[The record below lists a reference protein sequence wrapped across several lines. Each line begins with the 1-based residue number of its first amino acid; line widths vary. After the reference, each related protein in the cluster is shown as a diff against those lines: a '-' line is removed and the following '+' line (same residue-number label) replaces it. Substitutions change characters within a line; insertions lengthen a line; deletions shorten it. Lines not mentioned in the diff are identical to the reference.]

1 MSEQT
6 DLPAPKQ
13 SGADFDR
20 RSTIIGIVVMMVAVC
35 LFAASDT
42 LGKWLVTDTDEM
54 GGFSV
59 GQVLLVRSIGAFFI
73 LGPFFARQGWRV
85 FFSSPRPL
93 LQAARILCA
102 SLEALLFYTAIAL
115 MPLADLLTFYMATP
129 IYVAVL
135 GHFLLGET
143 MHWRRW
149 LATIIGF
156 VGVIIILRPSANMF
170 SPAAIAAILCSIFY
184 ALFIILNRV
193 LRQVPDIVLVGW
205 QTIVTLI
212 LGSVMIVTVEPWQSP
227 STNEWIGLL
236 AIGILACVSHML
248 TARSL
253 KMAPASV
260 LAPLQYMML
269 LWGIIFGIIFFQHYP
284 DAIMLVGAAIIV
296 LAGLFIFHRKKIVT
310 NKIPKTDV
318 GKIGR

>member
-1 MSEQT
+1 MSQQT
-6 DLPAPKQ
+6 Q
-13 SGADFDR
+13 TDFDR
-20 RSTIIGIVVMMVAVC
+20 RSTIIGVVIMMVAIF

-42 LGKWLVTDTDEM
+42 LGKWLLTDTKEM
-54 GGFSV
+54 EAFSV

-73 LGPFFARQGWRV
+73 LGPFFARQRWQV

-93 LQAARILCA
+93 LQTARILCA
-102 SLEALLFYTAIAL
+102 SLEAVLFYTAIGL
-115 MPLADLLTFYMATP
+115 MPLAELLTFYMATP

-135 GHFLLGET
+135 GHFILGET

-149 LATIIGF
+149 LATIVGFIG
-156 VGVIIILRPSANMF
+156 VVIILRPTAGMF
-170 SPAAIAAILCSIFY
+170 TPASIYAILCSICY

-205 QTIVTLI
+205 QTVVSLI
-212 LGSVMIVTVEPWQSP
+212 LGGVMVVTVESWQPP
-227 STNEWIGLL
+227 SGAEWTGLL
-236 AIGILACVSHML
+236 SIGIFACISHML

-253 KMAPASV
+253 KMAPASM

-269 LWGIIFGIIFFQHYP
+269 LWGIIFQIIFFQHYP

-296 LAGLFIFHRKKIVT
+296 LAGLFIFHRKKVVT
-310 NKIPKTDV
+310 NKISRADV

>member
-1 MSEQT
+1 MSQKT
-6 DLPAPKQ
+6 Q
-13 SGADFDR
+13 ADFDR
-20 RSTIIGIVVMMVAVC
+20 RSTIIGVVVMMVAIC

-42 LGKWLVTDTDEM
+42 LGKWLVTDTDEAS
-54 GGFSV
+54 GFSV
-59 GQVLLVRSIGAFFI
+59 GQVLLVRSIGSFFI
-73 LGPFFARQGWRV
+73 LGPFFARHNWRV
-85 FFSSPRPL
+85 FFSSPRPM
-93 LQAARILCA
+93 LQVARILCA
-102 SLEALLFYTAIAL
+102 SFEAVLFYTAIGL

-129 IYVAVL
+129 IYVAVF

-143 MHWRRW
+143 MAWRRW
-149 LATIIGF
+149 LATIVGF
-156 VGVIIILRPSANMF
+156 IGVIIILRPSANMF
-170 SPAAIAAILCSIFY
+170 SPASIYAVLCSICY

-212 LGSVMIVTVEPWQSP
+212 LGGAMVLTVETWQPP
-227 STNEWIGLL
+227 SNSEWAGLL
-236 AIGILACVSHML
+236 FIGVFSCMSHIL

-269 LWGIIFGIIFFQHYP
+269 LWGIVFGIIFFQQYP
-284 DAIMLVGAAIIV
+284 DSTMLIGAAIIV
-296 LAGLFIFHRKKIVT
+296 LAGLFIFHRKKVVT
-310 NKIPKTDV
+310 NKIPRTDV

>member
-1 MSEQT
+1 MNQKSREE
-6 DLPAPKQ
+6 
-13 SGADFDR
+13 FDR
-20 RSTIIGIVVMMVAVC
+20 RSIVIGVIVMMVAIC
-35 LFAASDT
+35 LFAGSDT
-42 LGKWLVTDTDEM
+42 LGKWLATDTDEAS
-54 GGFSV
+54 GFSV
-59 GQVLLVRSIGAFFI
+59 GQVLLVRSFGAFLI
-73 LGPFFARQGWRV
+73 LVPFFARQSWRI
-85 FFSSPRPL
+85 FFSSPRPV
-93 LQAARILCA
+93 LQAARIICA
-102 SLEALLFYTAIAL
+102 SLEGILFYTAIGL

-143 MHWRRW
+143 MQWRRW

-156 VGVIIILRPSANMF
+156 VGVIIILRPSAEMF
-170 SPAAIAAILCSIFY
+170 SPASIYAVLCSICY

-205 QTIVTLI
+205 QTLVCLI
-212 LGSVMIVTVEPWQSP
+212 LGGLLVGTVEAWQPP
-227 STNEWIGLL
+227 STSQWAGVLF
-236 AIGILACVSHML
+236 IGIFATLAHML

-253 KMAPASV
+253 KLAPASV

-284 DAIMLVGAAIIV
+284 DGIMLVGAAIIV
-296 LAGLFIFHRKKIVT
+296 LAGLFIFHRKKVVT

>member
-1 MSEQT
+1 MSQQT
-6 DLPAPKQ
+6 AT
-13 SGADFDR
+13 DFDR
-20 RSTIIGIVVMMVAVC
+20 RSTIIGVVVMMAAVC
-35 LFAASDT
+35 LFAGSDS
-42 LGKWLVTDTDEM
+42 LGKWLVTGTEEAS
-54 GGFSV
+54 GFSV
-59 GQVLLVRSIGAFFI
+59 GQVMLVRSIGALLI
-73 LGPFFARQGWRV
+73 LGPFFARQGWRI

-93 LQAARILCA
+93 LQAARIMCA
-102 SLEALLFYTAIAL
+102 SLEAILFYTAIGL

-149 LATIIGF
+149 LATMVGF
-156 VGVIIILRPSANMF
+156 VGVVIILRPSADMF
-170 SPAAIAAILCSIFY
+170 SPASLYAVLCSIFY

-205 QTIVTLI
+205 QTFVCLI
-212 LGSVMIVTVEPWQSP
+212 LGGALVGTVETWQAP
-227 STNEWIGLL
+227 THAQWAGLL
-236 AIGILACVSHML
+236 FIGIFATIAHML

-253 KMAPASV
+253 KLAPASV

-284 DAIMLVGAAIIV
+284 DGIMLVGAAIIV
-296 LAGLFIFHRKKIVT
+296 LAGLFIFHRKKVVT
-310 NKIPKTDV
+310 NKISRTDV

>member
-1 MSEQT
+1 MNQQT
-6 DLPAPKQ
+6 NE
-13 SGADFDR
+13 DFDR
-20 RSTIIGIVVMMVAVC
+20 RSTIGGVIVMMAAIC

-54 GGFSV
+54 SGFSV
-59 GQVLLVRSIGAFFI
+59 GQVLLIRSIGAFFI

-93 LQAARILCA
+93 LQAARVLCA
-102 SLEALLFYTAIAL
+102 SLEAVLFYTAIGL

-129 IYVAVL
+129 IYVGVF

-149 LATIIGF
+149 IATLVGF

-170 SPAAIAAILCSIFY
+170 SPASLYAILCSIFY

-212 LGSVMIVTVEPWQSP
+212 LGVVMVATVEPWQSP
-227 STNEWIGLL
+227 TASEWMGLL
-236 AIGILACVSHML
+236 FIGVFACISHML

-253 KMAPASV
+253 KMASASI

-284 DAIMLVGAAIIV
+284 DATMLLGAAIIV